1 VSGEGSN
8 VNQPTAIAQDYSPR
22 EEFLHAATHGI
33 GALFSVFALIIL
45 SLKAHLVST
54 SALIAVIIYA
64 VSMLM
69 MFGFSTLYHS
79 LPGSRFQPMLKMLD
93 HSAIYFKIAGTYTP
107 FALIT
112 LPTLTG
118 VWVMI
123 GIWGAAIFGTVFKVT
138 AFIRKTGKKFSPLS
152 LGVYL
157 AMGWASVFMI
167 GELIDYLQDGG
178 IEWLIA
184 GGLCY
189 TVGAI
194 FYALKKLPYTHT
206 IWHLFVM
213 AGAGCHFVTIYYFVI

>member
-1 VSGEGSN
+1 MNTSS
-8 VNQPTAIAQDYSPR
+8 AISSDYSRR
-22 EEFLHAATHGI
+22 EEFLHAATHGV
-33 GALFSVFALIIL
+33 GAAFSVFALIIL
-45 SLKAHLVST
+45 IMKAENLGSLAM
-54 SALIAVIIYA
+54 AAVIIYA
-64 VSMLM
+64 VCMLL

-79 LPGSRFQPMLKMLD
+79 MPGSSLQPMLKMLD

-118 VWVMI
+118 IWVMV
-123 GIWGAAIFGTVFKVT
+123 GIWGAALFGTFFKVT
-138 AFIRKTGKKFSPLS
+138 AYLRKTGKKFSPLS

-167 GELIDYLQDGG
+167 GELIDHLKEGG
-178 IEWLIA
+178 ITWVIA

-189 TVGAI
+189 TVGAV

-213 AGAGCHFVTIYYFVI
+213 AGAGCHFICIYYFVI